1 MNHLPNTSTSI
12 PPTGPVTLI
21 TGASSGIGQAVAR
34 QLAAEGH
41 WLVLAARRIEK
52 LQQLVGEIGPTAIAI
67 QADMQRVSDLE
78 QLARQAQDGFG
89 RVDVLINNAGV
100 GENHVAYAATD
111 AQIQLIM
118 GTNFNAPVQLA
129 RYIVPGMVER
139 KRGHIINIGSVA
151 SHLAMPTSSLY
162 AASKHALKGWNDALR
177 RELRHTGVHVSLV
190 CPGFI
195 RTPMTAGI
203 KAPMPGPE
211 AVAKVISRLLRHP
224 RREVFVPGIYGW
236 LTALTK
242 LSPALT
248 DFLLARIDRSRI

>member
-1 MNHLPNTSTSI
+1 MNHPPNASTSI